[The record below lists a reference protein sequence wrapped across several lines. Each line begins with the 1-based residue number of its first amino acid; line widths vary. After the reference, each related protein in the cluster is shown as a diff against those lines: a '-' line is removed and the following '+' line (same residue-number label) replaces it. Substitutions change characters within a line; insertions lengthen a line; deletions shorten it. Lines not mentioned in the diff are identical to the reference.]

1 MSKERSISS
10 LPLDGGALCFHF
22 INTVNAWIGT
32 AIQEHEYLSDYQEFI
47 KWCGKVEILSEKS
60 RKALSTFAAKNEET
74 AGAALQKLKRIREML
89 YHFFS
94 SIAADNGKTMDPALL
109 ERFNKTL
116 SAAVMYLRFDI
127 QPEGIVNTVQ
137 EDTADLLTPLRII
150 MKSAYDILTTEDHA
164 KIKECETCGWIFL
177 DLTKNNKKRWCSP
190 LTCGSMDKSKRY
202 YQRKKMNDA

>member
-1 MSKERSISS
+1 MSKERSINS

-22 INTVNAWIGT
+22 INTVNAWTGT
-32 AIQEHEYLSDYQEFI
+32 AIQEHEYLGNYGEFL
-47 KWCGKVEILSEKS
+47 KWCEKVDILSEKS
-60 RKALSTFAAKNEET
+60 RKTLSTYAAKNEEAAHT
-74 AGAALQKLKRIREML
+74 ALQKLKRVREML

-94 SIAADNGKTMDPALL
+94 SIAADNGRSMDPALL

-116 SAAVMYLRFDI
+116 SAAVIYLRFDI
-127 QPEGIVNTVQ
+127 TPEGIVNRMQ

-150 MKSAYDILTTEDHA
+150 MKSAYDILTTEDHT

-190 LTCGSMDKSKRY
+190 LTCGSIDKAKRY
-202 YQRKKMNDA
+202 YQRRKINDA